1 VLRVEDVLSNILN
14 SINETLATAIVVL
27 TASMLLYNLSRNLR
41 NRVAR
46 TSASVLFCVTIVS
59 MCDVLISLHPSSQV
73 LEIVVRLQWI
83 GIAFIPA
90 STFHLSD
97 ALLATTGL
105 PSRGRRRRVS
115 RLLYAISAAFVS
127 AVFFTNLLIVPVIRV
142 NTLINIV
149 AGPMFLLYLLY
160 FVSLG
165 IVSFITVQR
174 AKQRCLTRDTRRR
187 MTYLQYAMFTPAF
200 GIFPYSVL
208 LGLSETSS
216 VGMLFLVNLANFVL
230 ILMLLFLSYPISFF
244 GSSKP
249 DRLVKTDLLKFVL
262 RGPATGLLALAVI
275 TFTTSA
281 TRILGFTGDVFMPFA
296 VVTIILLW
304 QWAIAL
310 GIPWLQRKLIYN
322 SGEDDDQLEWLENLS
337 DRLLTRTDLLQ
348 LLDANLAT
356 TCDYLQVNTAFVA
369 KLGEPHPELIAS
381 IGPARPNSTV
391 LEADAENLVTLLQ
404 DSSPEKPH
412 ELYTW
417 GTYWISPLFSTRMTD
432 EHGTPTMIGFMGIQA
447 RGDASD
453 FTLDD
458 EQLWHTQLLRAAE
471 TVDDLELQSEI
482 YGSLEG
488 LLPQLQLTPERA
500 EDRAYK
506 PGRTT
511 SAQVTTQNAEDKEQF
526 IEQVRAA
533 LRHYWGGPG
542 LSGSRLIELRIVRKE
557 LEGNGNNPSKALR
570 SILQK
575 AIERQKPSG
584 DRKLTSPEWT
594 VYNIVQERFVERH
607 KVREVAHRM
616 ALSEPDFYRKQKVAI
631 EAIASTLLDMED
643 HDH

>member
-1 VLRVEDVLSNILN
+1 VDNLLTNILN
-14 SINETLATAIVVL
+14 SINETLTTAIVVL

-59 MCDVLISLHPSSQV
+59 LCDVLISLHPSSQV

-127 AVFFTNLLIVPVIRV
+127 AAFFTDLLIVPVIRV

-149 AGPMFLLYLLY
+149 GGPMFLLYMLY
-160 FVSLG
+160 FAILG
-165 IVSFITVQR
+165 VVSFINVQR

-216 VGMLFLVNLANFVL
+216 VGMVFLVNLANFVL

-281 TRILGFTGDVFMPFA
+281 TRILGFSGDVFMPFA
-296 VVTIILLW
+296 VVAIILLW

-310 GIPWLQRKLIYN
+310 GIPWLEKKLIYN
-322 SGEDDDQLEWLENLS
+322 TGEDDDQLEWLENLS
-337 DRLLTRTDLLQ
+337 DRLLTRTDLQQ
-348 LLDANLAT
+348 LLDANLAS
-356 TCDYLQVNTAFVA
+356 TCDFLQVNTAFIA
-369 KLGEPHPELIAS
+369 RLSEPHPESIAS
-381 IGPARPNSTV
+381 VGPASPQPSQ
-391 LEADAENLVTLLQ
+391 LEAEAENLRTLLQ
-404 DSSPEKPH
+404 NSDPDQPLIPH
-412 ELYTW
+412 VW
-417 GTYWISPLFSTRMTD
+417 QQYWISPLFSSRITD
-432 EHGTPTMIGFMGIQA
+432 EHGTPSMIGFLGIQA
-447 RGDASD
+447 RGTEMD
-453 FTLDD
+453 FTIDD
-458 EQLWHTQLLRAAE
+458 QQVWQTQLLRAAE
-471 TVDDLELQSEI
+471 TLDDLELQSEI

-488 LLPQLQLTPERA
+488 LLPQLQLTPERV

-511 SAQVTTQNAEDKEQF
+511 PARVMTQNAEDKEQF

-542 LSGSRLIELRIVRKE
+542 LSGSRLIELKIVRQV
-557 LEGNGNNPSKALR
+557 LETNGNNPSKALR
-570 SILQK
+570 SILQT
-575 AIERQKPSG
+575 AIERQRPAG

-594 VYNIVQERFVERH
+594 VFNIVQERFVERH
-607 KVREVAHRM
+607 KVRDVAHRM

-631 EAIASTLLDMED
+631 EAIATTLLDMEAD
-643 HDH
+643 AGS